1 MKVEIINRSKHALP
15 AYATDLSAG
24 MDLRAN
30 LDEPIVLN
38 PLERTLVPTG
48 LFMALPAGYEAQV
61 RPRSG
66 LAIKKG
72 ITVLNSPGTI
82 DADYRGEVCVILVN
96 LSADDFVIED
106 GERIAQMVI
115 ARHEQVAW
123 EAVEVLSE
131 TERGAGGFGHTGV

>member
-1 MKVEIINRSKHALP
+1 M
-15 AYATDLSAG
+15 
-24 MDLRAN
+24 
-30 LDEPIVLN
+30 
-38 PLERTLVPTG
+38 PTG
-48 LFMALPAGYEAQV
+48 LYLALPEGYEAQV

-96 LSADDFVIED
+96 LSSEPFVIAD

-115 ARHEQVAW
+115 ARHEQVEW
-123 EAVEVLSE
+123 CEVEVLGD